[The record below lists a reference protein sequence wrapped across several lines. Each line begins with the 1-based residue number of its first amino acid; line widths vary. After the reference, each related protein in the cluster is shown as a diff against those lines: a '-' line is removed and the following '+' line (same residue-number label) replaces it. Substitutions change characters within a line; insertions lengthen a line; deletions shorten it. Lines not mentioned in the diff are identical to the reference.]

1 MQTLAATA
9 LMLGAL
15 ATLPACASA
24 PLAPRAL
31 PGWTGDAH
39 DGLRTALQRQC
50 ASPRPPPPWPTLCA
64 ELRALAG
71 PIGAWVERRFVATP
85 LTDDDGNAVGLIT
98 GYYEPLLTGSRER
111 ASPSQAPL
119 YRRPPAHVLASSPTR
134 ARIEREGLLAGQELL
149 WVDDAVDA
157 FFLQVQGSGRVRL
170 RDGTTVRVGFA
181 GDNGHPYRSI
191 GRELIDRG
199 VIAQADV
206 TADAIKDWLRANPA
220 DATRLM
226 QSNPR
231 YIFFREIK
239 GVSADAGPPGSLG
252 VPLTPGRSV
261 AVDPKRVPPGALLW
275 LSTTHPR
282 SAAPLQRMVLAQ
294 DTGAAIVGAVRA
306 DLFWGSGAEA
316 GIDAGR
322 MRHAG
327 RLWLLRP
334 VD

>member
-1 MQTLAATA
+1 V
-9 LMLGAL
+9 
-15 ATLPACASA
+15 
-24 PLAPRAL
+24 APRAL
-31 PGWTGDAH
+31 PGWAQDAH
-39 DGLRTALQRQC
+39 EGLRPALQRQC
-50 ASPRPPPPWPTLCA
+50 ASPKPPAPWPTLCD
-64 ELRALAG
+64 EFRSQTG
-71 PIGAWVERRFVATP
+71 PVGAWVERRFVATP
-85 LTDDDGNAVGLIT
+85 LAADDGNPVGLIT

-111 ASPSQAPL
+111 ASPSQVPL
-119 YRRPPAHVLASSPTR
+119 YRRPPAQLLASSPTR
-134 ARIEREGLLAGQELL
+134 ARIEREGLLAGRELL
-149 WVDDAVDA
+149 WVDDAVEA

-199 VIAQADV
+199 AIAPADV
-206 TADAIKDWLRANPA
+206 TADAIKAWLRAHPA
-220 DATRLM
+220 EAARVM

-231 YIFFREIK
+231 YVFFRELD
-239 GVSADAGPPGSLG
+239 GVSADAGPPGSIG

-261 AVDPKRVPPGALLW
+261 AVDPRRVPAGALLW

-282 SAAPLQRMVLAQ
+282 NGEPLQRMVVAQ

-316 GIDAGR
+316 GVDAGR
-322 MRHAG
+322 MRQAG

-334 VD
+334 LE